1 MKNIYMRLNKK
12 RGVGARSGFTMIE
25 LLIGGS
31 IMLVVVLGSLSIYM
45 KSNKVAVE
53 QNMYAEMQHDVRSGM
68 YFISRDSRM
77 AGVGL
82 TPDLADYFVEGKD
95 SYGPGPETSDM
106 VKLFGNFDDPLN
118 LVIEDYHGG
127 QGGGADEAKLYDWS
141 LENSPY
147 PCPDYYEDR
156 TVMIIS
162 TRCPGCWV
170 FRYIGANSVHGCNS
184 NGSDEHVNMQPGHA
198 PEINPPGGLVDP
210 GSCPADCWIDAIITI
225 GQVKQYWLDT
235 TGNAGDYP
243 DLTNLTQDRGYNGIP
258 NTLYLTTTNEQ
269 GDVQHLPIAQN
280 IENLQFQYNADMD
293 NDGLLDGFVDW
304 NDGWSLDQRGR
315 IQQIRVWVLGRT
327 SAAFTSISD
336 RPTTAPHLYRR
347 PAIAN
352 SPMSAQDDRRKRF
365 MLDSTATIRNL
376 AMNLYNS
383 GTR

>member
-1 MKNIYMRLNKK
+1 MMNMSWHLNKK
-12 RGVGARSGFTMIE
+12 AASSARRGFTLIE
-25 LLIGGS
+25 LLVGGS
-31 IMLVVVLGSLSIYM
+31 VMLVVILAALSIYM
-45 KSNKVAVE
+45 KSNQVAVE
-53 QNMYAEMQHDVRSGM
+53 QNMVAEMQHDVRSGM

-82 TPDLADYFVEGKD
+82 TEDLADYFVEGKD
-95 SYGPGPETSDM
+95 GYGPAPESPDM

-127 QGGGADEAKLYDWS
+127 TGGGAAEAKLYDWS

-147 PCPDYYEDR
+147 PCPDFFEDR

-170 FRYIGANSVHGCNS
+170 FRYIGFNSVHGCNA
-184 NGSDEHVNMQPGHA
+184 NGSDEHVNMQPGMS
-198 PEINPPGGLVDP
+198 ELNPPGGLVDP
-210 GSCPADCWIDAIITI
+210 GVCPAECWIDAIITL

-235 TGNAGDYP
+235 TGNPGDYP
-243 DLTNLTQDRGYNGIP
+243 ELTGLDSVHGYSGIP
-258 NTLYLTTTNEQ
+258 NTLYLTTMNEQ
-269 GDVQHLPIAQN
+269 GAVRHLPVAQN

-304 NDGWSLDQRGR
+304 NDAWSLDLRGQ
-315 IQQIRVWVLGRT
+315 IQQIRIWVLGRT
-327 SAAFTSISD
+327 SAPFTSISNN
-336 RPTTAPHLYRR
+336 PTTDIHIYRR

-352 SPMSAQDDRRKRF
+352 SLAGDKDDRRKRF
-365 MLDSTATIRNL
+365 LLDSTATIRNL
-376 AMNLYNS
+376 SMNLYNA